1 MAKAPKPPFTF
12 VSEDKGG
19 TAPKVNV
26 RDSSGAQW
34 IVKFGEEVK
43 AENFASRIVW
53 AAGYFADANYFV
65 PSGKIE
71 GVGELGRAKDFIR
84 DGNFTDARFELREE
98 RFAI

>member
-1 MAKAPKPPFTF
+1 MERPKLPSRLLLSCRKTK
-12 VSEDKGG
+12 VA

-71 GVGELGRAKDFIR
+71 GVGELGRAKAFHS
-84 DGNFTDARFELREE
+84 
-98 RFAI
+98 